1 MTKEIILQKL
11 KEVIRPYSQ
20 NPEGLDSISDTTDF
34 VNDLK
39 INSANLVDVFLD
51 AEEVFEIELDNSS
64 LENIANINDF
74 IDVIALK
81 IEQNKSATN

>member
-1 MTKEIILQKL
+1 MEKEIILQKL
-11 KEVIRPYSQ
+11 KEIIRPYSQ
-20 NPEGLDSISDTTDF
+20 NPQALESISETTDF

-64 LENIANINDF
+64 LEKIANIYDAVN
-74 IDVIALK
+74 VIALK
-81 IEQNKSATN
+81 IEQKQ